1 MKSDLHLSKFKC
13 IFFYSIVLVLCLSS
27 LFLVSC
33 SNTPNYPALVDPDNK
48 YEEVSLSEE
57 QKVIYPNCTIENY
70 YVSGE
75 KKIFYVISERGYVDK
90 INLIILLDGST
101 IQKIQGIDIK
111 ESDNYGM
118 KCFSGDFL
126 TQFEGIDLLTIEVV
140 RGKETPYDE
149 GEIIYVTH
157 ATTTSKAI
165 ISAINAVATFIR
177 N

>member
-1 MKSDLHLSKFKC
+1 M
-13 IFFYSIVLVLCLSS
+13 
-27 LFLVSC
+27 
-33 SNTPNYPALVDPDNK
+33 
-48 YEEVSLSEE
+48 
-57 QKVIYPNCTIENY
+57 IYPNCTIENY